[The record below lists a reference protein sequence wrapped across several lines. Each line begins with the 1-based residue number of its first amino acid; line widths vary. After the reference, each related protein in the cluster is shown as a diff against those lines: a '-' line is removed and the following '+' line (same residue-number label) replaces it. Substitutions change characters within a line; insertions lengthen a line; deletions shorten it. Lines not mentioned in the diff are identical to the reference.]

1 MALDARVRNLVAMG
15 KRVILTGD
23 LNIIREEIDTANVEE
38 QLRKQG
44 ITLDEYFSSPARR
57 ILNQLLVG
65 GRVIGQRDEGRE
77 HPVLWDVCRLF
88 HPGRKGMF
96 TCWEQKINA
105 RPGNFGSRIDYL
117 LCSEDLKNWF
127 YESNIQEGLMGSDH
141 CPVYA
146 VLKDKVKID
155 SKEIHIKDIVSSGMF
170 KNGVRLREWSP
181 RDLLLM
187 SAKLIPEFD
196 RRRSIRDMFTN
207 KASVQTSATESNTRK
222 TKESKTGEKTIARDM
237 IYSEAGRKEFG
248 LVVPSPKGHAFTP
261 SESPGS
267 LALSS
272 KRLVEEG
279 LSSVKPVKR
288 SKTAMAPKL
297 ATTGK
302 GQSEKGQSSLIGFFK
317 PKISQTRFQGTD
329 VSSPAPDTQLRS
341 VYITDLNPPTTSQY
355 ISETSILCLEEGGE
369 YGASSKPDG
378 TADRD
383 SFIDPI
389 AAKESWS
396 KLLGKRNL
404 PRCEHNEPCISLVTR
419 KPGVNCGRSFYICA
433 RPLGPSGQKEK
444 NSNWRCG
451 TFIWSSDWAHDGT

>member
-1 MALDARVRNLVAMG
+1 
-15 KRVILTGD
+15 
-23 LNIIREEIDTANVEE
+23 
-38 QLRKQG
+38 
-44 ITLDEYFSSPARR
+44 
-57 ILNQLLVG
+57 
-65 GRVIGQRDEGRE
+65 
-77 HPVLWDVCRLF
+77 
-88 HPGRKGMF
+88 
-96 TCWEQKINA
+96 
-105 RPGNFGSRIDYL
+105 
-117 LCSEDLKNWF
+117 
-127 YESNIQEGLMGSDH
+127 
-141 CPVYA
+141 
-146 VLKDKVKID
+146 
-155 SKEIHIKDIVSSGMF
+155 
-170 KNGVRLREWSP
+170 
-181 RDLLLM
+181 
-187 SAKLIPEFD
+187 
-196 RRRSIRDMFTN
+196 
-207 KASVQTSATESNTRK
+207 
-222 TKESKTGEKTIARDM
+222 
-237 IYSEAGRKEFG
+237 
-248 LVVPSPKGHAFTP
+248 
-261 SESPGS
+261 
-267 LALSS
+267 
-272 KRLVEEG
+272 
-279 LSSVKPVKR
+279 
-288 SKTAMAPKL
+288 MAPKL

-404 PRCEHNEPCISLVTR
+404 PRCEHNEPCISLVTK